1 MTSKIENGVY
11 RTNIA
16 ARHARGTMMRNFFFS
31 SLIISFIALAVLVL
45 TILNQVFG
53 LVAVEYAVTPVDLS
67 ERPLEELTSQEL
79 VDIIEIQSGIGPLR
93 VLMRD
98 ALSRVSTDQFT
109 SAPLSEVL
117 SGSQI
122 PEGSANRTV
131 RDLTAEEIKQILANN
146 LSSQTVLERI
156 RQEILKPTIVGTW
169 TFVESVFN
177 RERITIQVEDRYP
190 DAVLEWRSW
199 LNTDFVVSPQSNTP
213 VETGIAPA
221 LLGSLWLM
229 GLTII
234 IAFPLGVGAA
244 IYLEE
249 YAKDSWLNKLIET
262 NIRNLAGVPS
272 IIYGM
277 LGLAIFVRALEPIT
291 SGTAFGLINENGR
304 TIISAALTLSLL
316 ILPILIINAQ
326 EALRA
331 VPSTIREASFGLGAT
346 KWQTISRQIL
356 PAALPGIMTGTILAL
371 SRAVG
376 ETAPLIVVGAAAYIN
391 ANPDNPFV
399 KFTALP
405 ILVYNWTGDP
415 NDQFRNIA
423 AAAIIVLLIVLLTMN
438 STAIIL
444 RNRAVNRRL

>member
-1 MTSKIENGVY
+1 
-11 RTNIA
+11 
-16 ARHARGTMMRNFFFS
+16 MRNFFFS
-31 SLIISFIALAVLVL
+31 SLIISFIALIVLVL

-53 LVAVEYAVTPVDLS
+53 LVAVEYAITPSDLS
-67 ERPLEELTSQEL
+67 ERPLEELNTQEL
-79 VDIIEIQSGIGPLR
+79 VEVLETQGGVGPLR

-98 ALSRVSTDQFT
+98 SLSRVPTEQFT

-117 SGSQI
+117 RGSQL
-122 PEGSANRTV
+122 PEGSANKTV
-131 RDLTAEEIKQILANN
+131 RDLTPDEIAQILATN
-146 LSSQTVLERI
+146 LSSQAVLERI
-156 RQEILKPTIVGTW
+156 RQDILKPSVQATW

-177 RERITIQVEDRYP
+177 RERIEITVEDRFP
-190 DAVLEWRSW
+190 DAVIEWRSW
-199 LNTDFVVSPQSNTP
+199 LNLDFVVSSQSTNP
-213 VETGIAPA
+213 AETGIAPA

-229 GLTII
+229 GITIL

-291 SGTAFGLINENGR
+291 SGAAFGLVSENGR

-438 STAIIL
+438 STAIFL
-444 RNRAVNRRL
+444 RNRAVNRRV